1 MKKVG
6 YIGIAIFLFS
16 AILIAGQVIIEG
28 PTASNAGD
36 NIIIR
41 WKTGDES
48 RVSEFQILR
57 SGGQGSVFAQVGTVN
72 PKGNNSSYEFE
83 DRSVFKTETSVYNY
97 RIAVVFNDNTRSLS
111 STITVSHLSSTA
123 RRTWGSIKAMFR

>member
-6 YIGIAIFLFS
+6 FIGITILLFS
-16 AILIAGQVIIEG
+16 VILIAGQVIVEG

-48 RVSEFQILR
+48 GVSEFQIWR
-57 SGGQGSVFAQVGTVN
+57 SGGQGSFMQVGTVS

-83 DRSVFKTETSVYNY
+83 DRSVFKTESSVYNY

>member
-6 YIGIAIFLFS
+6 YIGITILLFS
-16 AILIAGQVIIEG
+16 AILIAGQVIVEG
-28 PTASNAGD
+28 PTASNVGD

-48 RVSEFQILR
+48 GVSEFQIWR
-57 SGGQGSVFAQVGTVN
+57 SGGQGSFMQVGTVS

-83 DRSVFKTETSVYNY
+83 DRSVFKTESSVYNY

>member
-6 YIGIAIFLFS
+6 FIGITILLFS
-16 AILIAGQVIIEG
+16 VILIAGQVIVEG
-28 PTASNAGD
+28 PTASNADD

-48 RVSEFQILR
+48 GVSEFQIWR
-57 SGGQGSVFAQVGTVN
+57 SGGQGSFMQVGTVS

-83 DRSVFKTETSVYNY
+83 DRSVFKTESSVYNY

>member
-6 YIGIAIFLFS
+6 FIGITILLFS
-16 AILIAGQVIIEG
+16 AILIAGQVIVEG

-48 RVSEFQILR
+48 GVSEFQIWR
-57 SGGQGSVFAQVGTVN
+57 SGGQGSFMQVGTVS

-83 DRSVFKTETSVYNY
+83 DRSVFKTESSVYNY